1 MESNNIKSPNILAL
15 QNACINSKH
24 ISLQLIMSSVRFLVR
39 PLITT
44 AKNQPF
50 ARIAYKNAFIRPVM
64 AKTFSQPATIAMANN
79 SRRAFSVSV
88 PRFSSGDGRFTV
100 PFGRGKKYSTNAYI
114 R

>member
-1 MESNNIKSPNILAL
+1 
-15 QNACINSKH
+15 
-24 ISLQLIMSSVRFLVR
+24 MSSFRFLVR
-39 PLITT
+39 PLINA

-50 ARIAYKNAFIRPVM
+50 ARIAYKNAFIRPVT